1 MFRYA
6 RGMRCTAGRATNTQP
21 LRSVPCACQEEGGAE
36 RPTEGARCDGEA
48 GRDLPLLG
56 PVDGGM
62 GADDEREGEAL
73 LVLVLAL
80 LVAVAGL
87 AYRIGPQ
94 EEDLGDAFAG
104 VNLGGQRCRVAD
116 LDRHL

>member
-62 GADDEREGEAL
+62 GADDEREGEAPL
-73 LVLVLAL
+73 L
-80 LVAVAGL
+80 GL
-87 AYRIGPQ
+87 ACA
-94 EEDLGDAFAG
+94 LSAG
-104 VNLGGQRCRVAD
+104 VGWPARRTGRGGGGGGRPPGR
-116 LDRHL
+116 